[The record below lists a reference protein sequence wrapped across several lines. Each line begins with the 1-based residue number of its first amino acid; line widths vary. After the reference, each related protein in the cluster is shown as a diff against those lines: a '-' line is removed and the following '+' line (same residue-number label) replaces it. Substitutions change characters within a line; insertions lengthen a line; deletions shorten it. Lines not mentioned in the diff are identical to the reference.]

1 MQLVAVGRDG
11 VTLERMDVGPDG
23 KGQLG
28 VDSLGDLQEAMLI
41 ITGLAP
47 VTTEPAKYSYTVTA
61 R

>member
-1 MQLVAVGRDG
+1 
-11 VTLERMDVGPDG
+11 MDVGPDG
-23 KGQLG
+23 KGQVG